1 MLLLAFI
8 GQHTA
13 SPSRSDER
21 PKQPTQVG
29 RVLSADVVGYSRPSS
44 ACLLML
50 LLADRQMRVLAA
62 DGWFALTFAAPRTA
76 GCTGTALDIGVT
88 SARPA
93 RLAWATRS
101 ARTDGSFVFT
111 ASAGPTGN
119 TRSALDIGVTF
130 PRPLARAARSFV
142 STRSAWSTGN
152 AKAALDIALTS
163 AARCFMV
170 SAELRR
176 AWAGFARGTFS

>member
-1 MLLLAFI
+1 MSGHPVLLLAFI

-50 LLADRQMRVLAA
+50 LLADSQMRVLAA

-142 STRSAWSTGN
+142 STSAWSTGN

-170 SAELRR
+170 
-176 AWAGFARGTFS
+176 

>member
-1 MLLLAFI
+1 
-8 GQHTA
+8 
-13 SPSRSDER
+13 
-21 PKQPTQVG
+21 
-29 RVLSADVVGYSRPSS
+29 
-44 ACLLML
+44 ML

-62 DGWFALTFAAPRTA
+62 DGWFALTLAAPRIA

-101 ARTDGSFVFT
+101 GTDASFVFT

-130 PRPLARAARSFV
+130 PRPLAWATRSFV

>member
-1 MLLLAFI
+1 
-8 GQHTA
+8 
-13 SPSRSDER
+13 
-21 PKQPTQVG
+21 
-29 RVLSADVVGYSRPSS
+29 
-44 ACLLML
+44 ML

-76 GCTGTALDIGVT
+76 RCTGTALDIGVT

-111 ASAGPTGN
+111 TSAGPTGD
-119 TRSALDIGVTF
+119 TRSALDIGVT
-130 PRPLARAARSFV
+130 LARAARSFV

-152 AKAALDIALTS
+152 AKAALDIGLTS
-163 AARCFMV
+163 
-170 SAELRR
+170 
-176 AWAGFARGTFS
+176 

>member
-1 MLLLAFI
+1 
-8 GQHTA
+8 
-13 SPSRSDER
+13 
-21 PKQPTQVG
+21 
-29 RVLSADVVGYSRPSS
+29 
-44 ACLLML
+44 ML

-76 GCTGTALDIGVT
+76 RCTGTALDIGVT

-111 ASAGPTGN
+111 TSAGPTGD
-119 TRSALDIGVTF
+119 TRSALDIG
-130 PRPLARAARSFV
+130 
-142 STRSAWSTGN
+142 
-152 AKAALDIALTS
+152 LTS

-170 SAELRR
+170 GVDLRR
-176 AWAGFARGTFS
+176 ARAGFGRGTFS

>member
-1 MLLLAFI
+1 
-8 GQHTA
+8 
-13 SPSRSDER
+13 
-21 PKQPTQVG
+21 
-29 RVLSADVVGYSRPSS
+29 
-44 ACLLML
+44 ML

-62 DGWFALTFAAPRTA
+62 DGRLALTFAATRAA
-76 GCTGTALDIGVT
+76 GSTGDARGALDIGVT

-142 STRSAWSTGN
+142 STRSAWS
-152 AKAALDIALTS
+152 ALDIALTS